1 MKTTGIQ
8 IGKVIYKLLDTN
20 ELNDKLKNKKYPLIA
35 DTTTTFPFIIYRRSN
50 VFSLKNKDISNE
62 SVTVEI
68 LIISDKYKEGIEIAE
83 LVRSAIEGK
92 NGVIEGIEI
101 EDIIMEDAYEEY
113 VDDSFIQILN
123 FRIILN

>member
-20 ELNDKLKNKKYPLIA
+20 ELNAKLKNKKYPLIA
-35 DTTTTFPFIIYRRSN
+35 DTTTTFPFLIYRRSN
-50 VFSLKNKDISNE
+50 VFSNKNKDISNE
-62 SVTVEI
+62 SVTIEI

-83 LVRSAIEGK
+83 LTRSAIEGK

-113 VDDSFIQILN
+113 VDDSFIQVLN

>member
-20 ELNDKLKNKKYPLIA
+20 ELNAKLENKKYPLIA
-35 DTTTTFPFIIYRRSN
+35 DTTTTFPFLIYRRSN
-50 VFSLKNKDISNE
+50 VFSSKNKDYSNE
-62 SVTVEI
+62 SVTVEV

-83 LVRSAIEGK
+83 LTRSAIEGK

-113 VDDSFIQILN
+113 VDDSFIQVLN

>member
-8 IGKVIYKLLDTN
+8 SGKVIYKLLDTN
-20 ELNDKLKNKKYPLIA
+20 ELNAKLENKKYPLIA
-35 DTTTTFPFIIYRRSN
+35 DTTTTFPFLIYRRSN
-50 VFSLKNKDISNE
+50 VFSSKNKDYSNE
-62 SVTVEI
+62 SVTVEV

-83 LVRSAIEGK
+83 LTRSAIEGK

-113 VDDSFIQILN
+113 VDDSFIQVLN

>member
-20 ELNDKLKNKKYPLIA
+20 ELNAKLKNKKYPLIA
-35 DTTTTFPFIIYRRSN
+35 DTTTTFPFLIYRRSN
-50 VFSLKNKDISNE
+50 VFSNKNKDYSNE
-62 SVTVEI
+62 SVTVEV

-83 LVRSAIEGK
+83 LTRSAIEGK
-92 NGVIEGIEI
+92 NGTIEGIEI
-101 EDIIMEDAYEEY
+101 EDIIMEDSYEEY
-113 VDDSFIQILN
+113 IDDSFIQVLN